1 MTIYKFQQVGK
12 KSKEDEQPETVK
24 EPLTAEKEKDP
35 EASKL
40 PKAIHV
46 TFIPRRSKTCINMSL
61 MLISLI
67 VLSGGAIGGIY
78 LYGHLKHTVIRGR
91 CGVIYTQ
98 DLFMQK
104 DPPVPIASGFR
115 YNDQNPSK
123 SDMSVSF
130 FEETIEITDDYYE
143 RVEIPKFDECENA
156 IVLHDFERN
165 FTAIVDKD
173 IGRCFIMKLNRS
185 VIAPP
190 KDLWDLLHKLKSGY
204 YMPRATVVRETY
216 TVEIPALDNLS
227 ILGPYVRSECSHFT
241 TFMLRKIIN
250 QRLKR
255 SAESSSKSEYYAFAD
270 HRRNLWKLRVYFP

>member
-61 MLISLI
+61 MFISLI

-123 SDMSVSF
+123 NDMSVSF

-216 TVEIPALDNLS
+216 SVEIPALDNLS
-227 ILGPYVRSECSHFT
+227 ILGPYVRSECSRFT

-255 SAESSSKSEYYAFAD
+255 SAESLSNSEHYGFAD
-270 HRRNLWKLRVYFP
+270 HKQRLWKLKVFFP